1 MYRSLSLTRLLPW
14 TFLLAVVC
22 GLPRPGEAQSVASGL
37 DRPHLALGY
46 VGNAPDAMVG
56 GGGYYMTSLLG
67 GLGLYLDAKFDI
79 DNPSRDDSFE
89 SGLTAQQ
96 VLDQVAGA
104 NFVQSE
110 KSFQSFNAAVVRPV
124 SPYLAVYAGGGIVK
138 VTQYHLFE
146 QPTSGLGKAG
156 VFWVEAP
163 EFEETRANVMIGAFL
178 RMSSFIST
186 QIGIETEPRGF
197 TIGASFRLPNR

>member
-1 MYRSLSLTRLLPW
+1 MYRSLSFRNLLPW
-14 TFLLAVVC
+14 TLLLAVVAIM
-22 GLPRPGEAQSVASGL
+22 PRPGEAQSIASGL

-56 GGGYYMTSLLG
+56 GGGYYMTSFLG

-79 DNPSRDDSFE
+79 DNPSGEDEFE
-89 SGLTAQQ
+89 SGLTNQQ
-96 VLDQVAGA
+96 VGNEVGGT
-104 NFVQSE
+104 FVRNE
-110 KSFQSFNAAVVRPV
+110 KSFQSFNAALVRPV
-124 SPYLAVYAGGGIVK
+124 SPYLIVYAGGGIVK
-138 VTQYHLFE
+138 VTQYNMFDE
-146 QPTSGLGKAG
+146 GPADIGKAG

-163 EFEETRANVMIGAFL
+163 ELEETRANVMIGAFL